1 MDDRIAPH
9 RPQAGPP
16 GPPAGPLF
24 AGLQQWE
31 MPQFGTRL
39 PLFIPD
45 FGSITAVYH
54 AATER
59 VAPLLPHP
67 ALHPVEVLPGR
78 CLVVFSALEYRESDL
93 GPYNEFVVAFPVGVG
108 RLPALA
114 AALRDLATGA
124 ASAYV
129 WQMPVTTERSRAA
142 GAGIAGYPK
151 FVADIAFERQGGQ
164 LACTVAQEGRRI
176 ATLWCET
183 GPARGER
190 RLQVR
195 SWTMREGRPLATHL
209 RVHQRRTEEH
219 LHGRRAALQPGD
231 HPLADTLRTLDLAG
245 QPLASQYCPQAQ
257 GVMFF
262 PRQTDEP

>member
-1 MDDRIAPH
+1 MDDPIAPR
-9 RPQAGPP
+9 RPAAA
-16 GPPAGPLF
+16 PAGPLF

-31 MPQFGTRL
+31 MPQFDTRL

-59 VAPLLPHP
+59 VEPLLPHP
-67 ALHPVEVLPGR
+67 DLRPVEVLPGR

-93 GPYNEFVVAFPVGVG
+93 GPYNELAIAFPVGVG

-114 AALRDLATGA
+114 AALRDLATGS
-124 ASAYV
+124 ASAFV

-142 GAGIAGYPK
+142 GAGLAGYPK
-151 FVADIAFERQGGQ
+151 FLADIDFERQGSQ

-183 GPARGER
+183 GPARSER
-190 RLQVR
+190 QLHVK
-195 SWTMREGRPLATHL
+195 SYTMREGRPLTTHL

-219 LHGRRAALQPGD
+219 LHGRSATLQLGE
-231 HPLADTLRTLDLAG
+231 HPLADTLRTLDLGA

-257 GVMFF
+257 AVMFF
-262 PRQTDEP
+262 PRQADEP